1 MTKIITIAII
11 AIIILI
17 FLFPYYWMVVISLEP
32 LKNVTDPKPHFTP
45 QNATFD
51 NYKFLLFEVKE
62 FYRWLFNSLFISVV
76 AVMLNCTVASMAGY
90 VFAKKVFPG
99 SKMIFYAML
108 ATMAIPINSIILPR
122 FILMKDL
129 GLLNTYTSMY
139 IVIIVGAGGMFLM
152 KQIIST
158 IPTELIESAKIDGAN
173 EWQVYWH
180 IIVPIIKPG
189 LIVLGIFTF
198 VGTYNDYYW
207 QILMIRDS
215 FMRTLPL
222 AVASLV
228 NSLELDGK
236 PIIQLKMAAACIAS
250 WPLLI
255 LFFTLHKYFLKG
267 IRIGSVK
274 G

>member
-1 MTKIITIAII
+1 MLKIIII

-17 FLFPYYWMVVISLEP
+17 FLFPYFWMAVISLEP
-32 LKNVTDPKPHFTP
+32 LKNVTDPTPHFTP
-45 QNATFD
+45 HDATYD
-51 NYKFLLFEVKE
+51 NYKLLLFEVKE

-76 AVMLNCTVASMAGY
+76 AVILNCTVASMAGY

-99 SKMIFYAML
+99 SKILFYLML

-139 IVIIVGAGGMFLM
+139 IVAIVGAGGMFLM

-158 IPTELIESAKIDGAN
+158 IPNELIEAAKIDGAN
-173 EWQVYWH
+173 EWQIYWQV
-180 IIVPIIKPG
+180 IVPIIKPG

-198 VGTYNDYYW
+198 VGTYNDYFW
-207 QILMIRDS
+207 QVLMIKDS
-215 FMRTLPL
+215 AMRTLPL
-222 AVASLV
+222 AVASFV
-228 NSLELDGK
+228 NMLELNGA

-255 LFFTLHKYFLKG
+255 LFFVLHKYFLKG

>member
-1 MTKIITIAII
+1 
-11 AIIILI
+11 
-17 FLFPYYWMVVISLEP
+17 
-32 LKNVTDPKPHFTP
+32 
-45 QNATFD
+45 
-51 NYKFLLFEVKE
+51 
-62 FYRWLFNSLFISVV
+62 
-76 AVMLNCTVASMAGY
+76 
-90 VFAKKVFPG
+90 
-99 SKMIFYAML
+99 ML
-108 ATMAIPINSIILPR
+108 ATMAIPGNSILLPQ

-129 GLLNTYTSMY
+129 GLMDTYASMY
-139 IVIIVGAGGMFLM
+139 IVAIIGAGGMFLM
-152 KQIIST
+152 KQFIST
-158 IPTELIESAKIDGAN
+158 IPTELIEAAKIDGAN
-173 EWQVYWH
+173 EWQIYWQV
-180 IIVPIIKPG
+180 IVPIIKPG

-198 VGTYNDYYW
+198 IGTYNNYYW

-215 FMRTLPL
+215 LMRTLPL

-228 NSLELDGK
+228 NSLEPDGA

>member
-1 MTKIITIAII
+1 MI

-17 FLFPYYWMVVISLEP
+17 FFFPYYWMIIISLEP
-32 LKNVTDPKPHFTP
+32 LQNVTDPTPHLTP
-45 QNATFD
+45 HNMTFD
-51 NYKFLLFEVKE
+51 NYKFLFFEVRD
-62 FYRWLFNSLFISVV
+62 FYRWVFNSLYMPTV
-76 AVMLNCTVASMAGY
+76 AVILNCLIASLAGY

-99 SKMIFYAML
+99 SKVLFYFML
-108 ATMAIPINSIILPR
+108 ATMAIPINSILLPR

-129 GLLNTYTSMY
+129 GLLNTYFSMY
-139 IVIIVGAGGMFLM
+139 IVAIVGAGGMFLM

-158 IPTELIESAKIDGAN
+158 IPTELVEAAKIDGAS
-173 EWQVYWH
+173 EWQIYWYV
-180 IIVPIIKPG
+180 IVPIIKPG

-207 QILMIRDS
+207 QLLMITDAS
-215 FMRTLPL
+215 MRTLPL
-222 AVASLV
+222 GVASYV
-228 NSLELDGK
+228 NMLELDGN
-236 PIIQLKMAAACIAS
+236 PIIQLKMAAAFIAS

-255 LFFTLHKYFLKG
+255 LFFVLHKHFLKG

>member
-1 MTKIITIAII
+1 MLKIIII

-32 LKNVTDPKPHFTP
+32 LKGITDPKPHFTP
-45 QNATFD
+45 QNATYD

-62 FYRWLFNSLFISVV
+62 FYRWVFNSLFISVV
-76 AVMLNCTVASMAGY
+76 AVILNCVVASMAGY

-99 SKMIFYAML
+99 SKTLFYFML

-139 IVIIVGAGGMFLM
+139 IVGIVGAGGMFLM

-158 IPTELIESAKIDGAN
+158 IPNELIEAAKIDGAN
-173 EWQVYWH
+173 EWQIYWH

-198 VGTYNDYYW
+198 VGTYNDYFW
-207 QILMIRDS
+207 QILMIKDS
-215 FMRTLPL
+215 FMQTLPL
-222 AVASLV
+222 AVASFV
-228 NSLELDGK
+228 NIIEIEM
-236 PIIQLKMAAACIAS
+236 PVIQLKMAAACIAS

-255 LFFTLHKYFLKG
+255 LFFVLHKYFLKG

>member
-1 MTKIITIAII
+1 MAKYITIFL
-11 AIIILI
+11 IILI
-17 FLFPYYWMVVISLEP
+17 FLFPFYWMIVISLEP
-32 LKNVTDPKPHFTP
+32 LSPVVNSTPHLLP
-45 QNATFD
+45 QNMTLE
-51 NYKFLLFEVKE
+51 NYRYLFFEVRG
-62 FYRWLFNSLFISVV
+62 FYRWLLNSLYLPTLTAFI
-76 AVMLNCTVASMAGY
+76 NCLLASMAGY

-99 SKMIFYAML
+99 SKALFLIML
-108 ATMAIPINSIILPR
+108 ASMAIPGNSIILPR

-129 GLLNTYTSMY
+129 GLFDSYTSLC
-139 IVIIVGAGGMFLM
+139 VVELAGAGGMFLM

-158 IPTELIESAKIDGAN
+158 IPNELMEAAMIDGAS
-173 EWQVYWH
+173 EWQIYWN

-198 VGTYNDYYW
+198 VGTYNNYYW
-207 QILMIRDS
+207 QLLMIKS
-215 FMRTLPL
+215 TAMRTLPL
-222 AVASLV
+222 AIASFV
-228 NSLELDGK
+228 NTLEMEGA
-236 PIIQLKMAAACIAS
+236 PVIQLKMAAAFIAS

>member
-1 MTKIITIAII
+1 MSRIITITIV
-11 AIIILI
+11 ILI
-17 FLFPYYWMVVISLEP
+17 FLFPYYWMIVVSLEP
-32 LKNVTDPKPHFTP
+32 LRGATGLIPHLIP
-45 QNATFD
+45 QDMTFD
-51 NYKFLLFEVKE
+51 NYKFLFFEVRD
-62 FYRWLFNSLFISVV
+62 FYRWVFNSLYMPTV
-76 AVMLNCTVASMAGY
+76 AVILNCLVASLAGY

-99 SKMIFYAML
+99 SKVLFYLML
-108 ATMAIPINSIILPR
+108 ATMAIPINSILLPR

-129 GLLNTYTSMY
+129 GLINTYFSMY
-139 IVIIVGAGGMFLM
+139 IVAIVGAGGMFLM

-158 IPTELIESAKIDGAN
+158 IPTELIDAAKIDGAS

-207 QILMIRDS
+207 QLLMITDAK
-215 FMRTLPL
+215 MKTIPL
-222 AVASLV
+222 GVASLV
-228 NSLELDGK
+228 NMLELDGK
-236 PIIQLKMAAACIAS
+236 PIIQLKMAAAFIAS

-255 LFFTLHKYFLKG
+255 LFFVLHKHFLKG

>member
-1 MTKIITIAII
+1 MLKIITI

-17 FLFPYYWMVVISLEP
+17 FLFPYYWMIIISLEP
-32 LKNVTDPKPHFTP
+32 LQNVTDLIPHFTP
-45 QNATFD
+45 HNMTFD
-51 NYKFLLFEVKE
+51 NYKFLFFEVKE
-62 FYRWLFNSLFISVV
+62 FYRWLFNSLYMPMI
-76 AVMLNCTVASMAGY
+76 AVTLNCLIASLAGY

-99 SKMIFYAML
+99 SKVLFYFML

-139 IVIIVGAGGMFLM
+139 IVGIVGAGGMFLM

-158 IPTELIESAKIDGAN
+158 IPTELLESAKIDGAN
-173 EWQVYWH
+173 EWQIYWH

-207 QILMIRDS
+207 QLLMITS
-215 FMRTLPL
+215 SSMKTLPL
-222 AVASLV
+222 AVAGLV

-236 PIIQLKMAAACIAS
+236 PIIQLKMAAAFIAS

-255 LFFTLHKYFLKG
+255 LFFVLHKYFLKG

>member
-1 MTKIITIAII
+1 MLKILTII
-11 AIIILI
+11 IIILI

-32 LKNVTDPKPHFTP
+32 LQNVTDQTPHLTPHNFTL
-45 QNATFD
+45 A
-51 NYKFLLFEVKE
+51 NYKYLFFEVKE
-62 FYRWLFNSLFISVV
+62 FYRWLFNSLYMPSI
-76 AVMLNCTVASMAGY
+76 AAILNCFMASLAGY

-99 SKMIFYAML
+99 CKILFYAML
-108 ATMAIPINSIILPR
+108 ASMAIPINSIILPR

-129 GLLNTYTSMY
+129 GLLNTYASMY
-139 IVIIVGAGGMFLM
+139 LIAIAGAGGMFLM

-158 IPTELIESAKIDGAN
+158 IPTELIEAAKIDGAS
-173 EWQVYWH
+173 EWQIYWQ

-207 QILMIRDS
+207 QLLMIKDS
-215 FMRTLPL
+215 TMRTLPL
-222 AVASLV
+222 GVACLV
-228 NSLELDGK
+228 NILEIDGN
-236 PIIQLKMAAACIAS
+236 PVIQLKMAAAFIAS

-255 LFFTLHKYFLKG
+255 LFFVLHRHFLRG
-267 IRIGSVK
+267 IRIGAIK